1 MVNYQSFCKATVS
14 SDNHVRIYECLEQ
27 SSLATWQLSEEV
39 DVSTLPSISLSSS
52 YSVAFATPT
61 QTSAT
66 LEGASATLVAQALQQ
81 TQNPT
86 TQGRPGMG
94 SREADGGWC
103 ISWCKDRY
111 WGEIIAA
118 GCGISGVIK
127 VLSHRL
133 FFRGVAH
140 LRVHRLYNCHPLVD
154 Q

>member
-1 MVNYQSFCKATVS
+1 
-14 SDNHVRIYECLEQ
+14 LEQ
-27 SSLATWQLSEEV
+27 SSLAPWQLSEEV
-39 DVSTLPSISLSSS
+39 DVSMLPSVSLSSS

-81 TQNPT
+81 SQNTT

-94 SREADGGWC
+94 NREADGGWC

-111 WGEIIAA
+111 WGEIIAT

-127 VLSHRL
+127 VLLQCVFSWSCLIWDLSDYTTVTVSSTSDSPHFGPVSFSGRATL
-133 FFRGVAH
+133 
-140 LRVHRLYNCHPLVD
+140 
-154 Q
+154 